1 MNKCIPIF
9 IIHLILIGCQ
19 SQFEMPEEGNG
30 CPEAGIA
37 KSHINATNFYQYQ
50 YYQID
55 ENSPCQR
62 RQCLNGQWIGDSEY
76 SCPNSCIELGPD
88 DDPTTHDYCG
98 NCLNESERCDGY
110 LAQKCKDGEW
120 DTQIDCAAEFGT
132 SCVKIDDKATCGA
145 CDDNSPPNYFNQN
158 NICQRSI
165 CINAHW
171 EYDED
176 FSCFTKDDINK
187 LASCNST
194 LTGCGECLSGN
205 MKCEGKDIY
214 TCIAGSWTKDITPCI
229 FSCSKVDNEEQYI
242 CGKCDNSSKKEY
254 WNHLDNNMCVSTIC
268 QNGQRIDNYECLT
281 GSCVFGDDGEFISC
295 GECFNGVGRCDD
307 KHYQICQNGKF
318 KSLLTCDSCENN
330 ICIKSCTEL
339 NKCTQGTDTIAT
351 FCNSDGQIE
360 FCPAGCTSDNICM
373 NCQDGEQIFKEED
386 DICFYRTCNNNLYPE
401 AYTKCIDTNNKGVSC
416 IKDNN
421 NQFSCGECK
430 NGSKKCEQTASSC
443 TCQICQNG
451 QWTKLCTN
459 NYSCKGTADNYSN
472 CGECT
477 NSNSDYYYQEGT
489 TCYHKKCSNGTWSP
503 VQKCNN
509 NNSCTGTAGKYNNC
523 GECINGKKY
532 NVTEASGLCNYREC
546 SAGKLGAIQRCPNGV
561 SCNKARTD
569 CGVCYNKKTK
579 CEQGYLFTCTD
590 GAWPAKGTFCPKGC
604 HSSGEKCKP

>member
-1 MNKCIPIF
+1 MNKYIPIF
-9 IIHLILIGCQ
+9 IIQLVLIGCQ

-30 CPEAGIA
+30 CPETGILA
-37 KSHINATNFYQYQ
+37 SDSLKLNESNYYLPQ
-50 YYQID
+50 YYQQTPNAQCQRRTCLNGKWEGDSDYACPFSCMDTPGDNPDKPYCGECINNDQRCDGNTTQICKDGRWKLSVNCNELGTSCIKVDNSATCGACLNGEDRFYNSPTNICRHMTCKDAIWILDEDYCGLKEVSCNLNLTECGECLNNDVKCEDNRIYQCVGGSWLQNNECEFSCSEIID
-55 ENSPCQR
+55 ENQNIQYLCGE
-62 RQCLNGQWIGDSEY
+62 CTTGDSKHWNNPDNGICVFSKCENGKWVDDY
-76 SCPNSCIELGPD
+76 NDCPNGSCILD
-88 DDPTTHDYCG
+88 DAGKYLDCG
-98 NCLNESERCDGY
+98 NCLNNTNQCND
-110 LAQKCKDGEW
+110 
-120 DTQIDCAAEFGT
+120 
-132 SCVKIDDKATCGA
+132 KI
-145 CDDNSPPNYFNQN
+145 
-158 NICQRSI
+158 
-165 CINAHW
+165 
-171 EYDED
+171 
-176 FSCFTKDDINK
+176 
-187 LASCNST
+187 
-194 LTGCGECLSGN
+194 
-205 MKCEGKDIY
+205 
-214 TCIAGSWTKDITPCI
+214 
-229 FSCSKVDNEEQYI
+229 
-242 CGKCDNSSKKEY
+242 
-254 WNHLDNNMCVSTIC
+254 
-268 QNGQRIDNYECLT
+268 
-281 GSCVFGDDGEFISC
+281 
-295 GECFNGVGRCDD
+295 
-307 KHYQICQNGKF
+307 YQICKNGNF
-318 KSLLTCDSCENN
+318 EDILACDSCNN
-330 ICIKSCTEL
+330 SICMKSCSAK
-339 NKCTQGTDTIAT
+339 NKCTQDTDTIAT
-351 FCNSDGQIE
+351 FCNSEGQIE
-360 FCPAGCTSDNICM
+360 FCPAGCTSDSICM

-386 DICFYRTCNNNLYPE
+386 DICSYRTCKNNLYPE
-401 AYTKCIDTNNKGVSC
+401 AYTKCTDTNNKGVSC

-430 NGSKKCEQTASSC
+430 NDSKKCEQTTLSC

-503 VQKCNN
+503 VQKCNS

-604 HSSGEKCKP
+604 HSSGEKCKL